1 MSNKL
6 HKWLQNKYPQNY
18 IIRNPYVG
26 AIIVAI
32 FSFIFALLYRPLNIH
47 SAKAL
52 SYETTIAL
60 YCLTVTI
67 PLVLFLK
74 LLKKIHYF
82 AEEDD
87 WTFFKELTSI
97 VIMLFAIGVSNYFV
111 AFIIEEPADR
121 WNLPTFLD
129 SCKSASLMVIIP
141 FVFFTII
148 NYQYL
153 LHPKQTNHNNTLLNG
168 ESSSMAIEQKISIS
182 SSLKKDDLSFYPNE
196 FLYAE
201 SDGNYV
207 IFHLYKN
214 KKTDKKIIRNSIS
227 NIEKQLSDQPHILRT
242 HRAFIVNAKKVTKK
256 QGNTSGYRLTLQG
269 ADESIP
275 VSRQNTKI
283 FDEIWK
289 QLTV

>member
-6 HKWLQNKYPQNY
+6 HKWLQNKYPQNF
-18 IIRNPYVG
+18 IIKKPYLG
-26 AIIVAI
+26 AIIVAL
-32 FSFIFALLYRPLNIH
+32 FSFIFALLYHPLNIH
-47 SAKAL
+47 SAKGL

-74 LLKKIHYF
+74 LLKKTRYF

-87 WTFFKELTSI
+87 WTFFKELSSI
-97 VIMLFAIGVSNYFV
+97 AIILFAIGVCNYFM
-111 AFIIEEPADR
+111 AFIIEEPSDR

-129 SCKSASLMVIIP
+129 SCKSASMVVIIP
-141 FVFFTII
+141 FIFFTII

-153 LHPKQTNHNNTLLNG
+153 LHSRTMNRNHILEYDKLVNKD
-168 ESSSMAIEQKISIS
+168 IEQKINIS
-182 SSLKKDDLSFYPNE
+182 SNLKKDDLSFYPND

-207 IFHLYKN
+207 IFYLREN
-214 KKTDKKIIRNSIS
+214 KKTKKRIIRNSIS
-227 NIEKQLSDQPHILRT
+227 NIEKQLSDQPLILRT

-269 ADESIP
+269 ADEPIP
-275 VSRQNTKI
+275 VSRQNTSI
-283 FDEIWK
+283 FDKVWK
-289 QLTV
+289 QLSI